1 MDFLAPYIV
10 PVLLFLLV
18 CIGSVFYFMARK
30 YRRRKERDGARI
42 AELER
47 AVEKLKARR
56 MTASGGLSR
65 ETRDALGNV
74 IAKIDMMGD
83 PLDELKARQEDLRR
97 DAINLMNKKEKR

>member
-1 MDFLAPYIV
+1 MNSIAPYIV
-10 PVLLFLLV
+10 LVLLLLV
-18 CIGSVFYFMARK
+18 FIAPVFYFMARK
-30 YRRRKERDGARI
+30 YKQRKGQDGVRI
-42 AELER
+42 AELQR

-65 ETRDALGNV
+65 ETRDALGDI
-74 IAKIDMMGD
+74 IAKIDMMSD